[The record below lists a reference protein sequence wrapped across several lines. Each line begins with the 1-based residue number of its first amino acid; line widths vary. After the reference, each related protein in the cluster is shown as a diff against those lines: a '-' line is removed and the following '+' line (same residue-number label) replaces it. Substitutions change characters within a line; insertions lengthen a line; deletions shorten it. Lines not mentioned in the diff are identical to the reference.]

1 MQRNIWLVLG
11 LATSRP
17 STAFL
22 PEHLSAAART
32 PRLRVAMQEDGV
44 RRDVNRRRKR
54 RQGSSSDD
62 IMRAAG
68 ARWAENEAAGPPEQT
83 VKPVTDENFAA
94 LEALLKAPLS
104 PRAAAR
110 PLRGGRRRSLEREE
124 ARQNVS
130 DAVTRWE
137 GSLEARNGRPT
148 KESVDTEAA
157 ERRADEQRAALHA
170 AMKKRADET
179 EAEALDALN
188 AMMVTSGSD
197 TEAETLDALNAM
209 MMDTSESDVSS

>member
-94 LEALLKAPLS
+94 LEALLKPSPKAPV
-104 PRAAAR
+104 

>member
-62 IMRAAG
+62 IMRAAA
-68 ARWAENEAAGPPEQT
+68 ARWAENEAAAPPEQA

-94 LEALLKAPLS
+94 LEALLKAPS
-104 PRAAAR
+104 PKAAAK
-110 PLRGGRRRSLEREE
+110 PLRGGRRRSQEREE

-130 DAVTRWE
+130 SAVTRWE

-188 AMMVTSGSD
+188 AMMDTSGSE
-197 TEAETLDALNAM
+197 TEAETLGALNAM
-209 MMDTSESDVSS
+209 MMDTSESDVS